1 MFVRKDR
8 GMHILHMNVL
18 KNDSIVGY
26 VVFDFDLLLSDDKGF
41 KYSTNYNS
49 NNKRQ
54 RQSTTTNNTNHNQL
68 AVVVVI

>member
-1 MFVRKDR
+1 
-8 GMHILHMNVL
+8 MHILYMYAL
-18 KNDSIVGY
+18 KTDSIVGY

-54 RQSTTTNNTNHNQL
+54 RLSTTTNNTNHNQSG
-68 AVVVVI
+68 VVVVI

>member
-54 RQSTTTNNTNHNQL
+54 RLSPITNNTNHNQSAI
-68 AVVVVI
+68 AVVI